1 MKEHEMRK
9 YAIILAGGSGTR
21 AGGDMPKQFR
31 QICGRPLV
39 WWAMKA
45 FRDADADMEIVLVV
59 HPGFFDDWQILC
71 DAMPEYE
78 RIPYTLCCGGRTR
91 AESVSNG
98 LLTVAGLLGDAPAG
112 EAMVMVHDGARPL
125 VSAGMIRRGMDAFC
139 VSGAGVIPVMPAV
152 NSLRQLAAPSVSL
165 AEAES
170 HTVNRALYV
179 EVQTPQIFPYRLLC
193 DCYKSA
199 SDLSAYTDDA
209 SVVESAGHHV
219 RLYEGESAN
228 IKVTHPDDFIIAEAL
243 LRARAGE

>member
-1 MKEHEMRK
+1 
-9 YAIILAGGSGTR
+9 
-21 AGGDMPKQFR
+21 
-31 QICGRPLV
+31 
-39 WWAMKA
+39 
-45 FRDADADMEIVLVV
+45 
-59 HPGFFDDWQILC
+59 
-71 DAMPEYE
+71 
-78 RIPYTLCCGGRTR
+78 
-91 AESVSNG
+91 
-98 LLTVAGLLGDAPAG
+98 
-112 EAMVMVHDGARPL
+112 
-125 VSAGMIRRGMDAFC
+125 MDAFC